1 MSRTI
6 KKKIRADYFE
16 VVASGQK
23 TFEVRVADWD
33 CRQGDTLE
41 LIETDSKANQPT
53 GRSLRR
59 KVGYV
64 AKTKDFS
71 FFSDQEVAKHGYQVI
86 SLHRELPEIRIKNA
100 WLLRDQVSKPL
111 YKLYKPPKK
120 FPTDKQVEQKV
131 EDYHRAWQ
139 PFEQKILTGMSELL
153 GVSFRQNIIDVYIAP
168 YFKRAFS
175 DPMVI
180 GMRCLADVFVDILT
194 HELLHRLLSDN
205 TTISNNN
212 DDLLKEWRRL
222 FGDKY
227 SFSMTVHIPVH
238 AAHKAIYLDVLKA
251 PERLERDI
259 AKAQRLNATDYL
271 KAWDYVEHHG
281 YQQIIDKLKQSYQKL
296 AKVSS

>member
-1 MSRTI
+1 MAKVI

-33 CRQGDTLE
+33 CQQGDTLE

-100 WLLRDQVSKPL
+100 WLLRKQVL
-111 YKLYKPPKK
+111 RQLHRLYKPPKQP
-120 FPTDKQVEQKV
+120 PTDKQVEQKV
-131 EDYHRAWQ
+131 EDYRQAWQ
-139 PFEQKILTGMSELL
+139 SFEQKILRGMSELL
-153 GVSFRQNIIDVYIAP
+153 GLSFRQNIIDVYITP
-168 YFKRAFS
+168 YFIRDFS

-180 GMRCLADVFVDILT
+180 GMRDQPDVFVDILS
-194 HELLHRLLSDN
+194 HELLHRLLTDN
-205 TTISNNN
+205 TTIADN
-212 DDLLKEWRRL
+212 DTGMLKEWRRL
-222 FGDKY
+222 FGDKHNLI
-227 SFSMTVHIPVH
+227 MTAHIPVH
-238 AAHKAIYLDVLKA
+238 AVHMAIYLEVLKA
-251 PERLERDI
+251 PKRLERDI
-259 AKAQRLNATDYL
+259 AKAKQLNATDYI
-271 KAWDYVEHHG
+271 KAWDYVERHG

-296 AKVSS
+296 AK